1 VIIATAQVPNG
12 PLDRAGRQ
20 FVARFAATQH
30 HGPINLAAL
39 YAAQATEVM
48 LDAIAH
54 SNGTRQSV
62 TRALLASCVQNGML
76 GSFCFDANGDPTV
89 TPVTILQANQPG
101 ERAAE
106 LDTRGT
112 NVVEVIDSRQFLTR

>member
-1 VIIATAQVPNG
+1 
-12 PLDRAGRQ
+12 
-20 FVARFAATQH
+20 
-30 HGPINLAAL
+30 
-39 YAAQATEVM
+39 M

-112 NVVEVIDSRQFLTR
+112 NVVEVIDSRQSLTR